1 MGVLCCSSPTARLE
15 DPTKDDY
22 GLPDFEKIKDPF
34 IKFEKDYPLCRL
46 NVRRFF
52 KIVDAL
58 GKETFNCKDLSQV
71 CMTKSFLGAL
81 KEGTPFNQ
89 LLS

>member
-1 MGVLCCSSPTARLE
+1 MGVLCCSSPSARQE

-22 GLPDFEKIKDPF
+22 DLPDLEKIKDPF

-58 GKETFNCKDLSQV
+58 GTETFNCKDLRQEF
-71 CMTKSFLGAL
+71 MTKSFQGAL
-81 KEGTPFNQ
+81 KEGTTFNK